1 MEYINSIITHKETI
15 MQDLTI
21 SDGWFDKDTK
31 EKPVMKTLCE
41 HRANTTTLDY
51 DVGIEY
57 CNFCGA
63 LGHYSVDKDKVEW
76 KLPEFLVKQNYN

>member
-1 MEYINSIITHKETI
+1 MIKEAT

-21 SDGWFDKDTK
+21 ADGWFKK
-31 EKPVMKTLCE
+31 NEEAQVMKKLCE

-51 DVGIEY
+51 DIGIEY

-63 LGHYSVDKDKVEW
+63 LGHYNVDKDMVEW

>member
-1 MEYINSIITHKETI
+1 

-21 SDGWFDKDTK
+21 SDGWFKKDSAD
-31 EKPVMKTLCE
+31 KPVMKTLCE
-41 HRANTTTLDY
+41 HRADTTTLDY
-51 DVGIEY
+51 DVGVEY

-63 LGHYSVDKDKVEW
+63 LGHNNVDIDKVEW